1 MPRRKS
7 GEEPRTDR
15 NNDETKRPRVAYDY
29 AEASPI
35 RRSSPNPPEVKH
47 MKHVNPHTLAT
58 VLTVANSATPNDRT
72 LPTLETVQ
80 VRATAH
86 TLTLSATDRYRAIT
100 VVQPTTDDP
109 SDFTPTND
117 TPDEWSALWHRT
129 DVAALVKTLKTV
141 PKDAGAEITHNPTT
155 HTSAVRTYHH
165 GSPLTMTAVADR
177 SAGQSDFPK
186 LDTLHISA
194 APDHG
199 APTYINPRYL
209 SEIMAAAAKMDPKT
223 PALVVPNPDPKKP
236 LTILANYGEGR
247 LFRAL
252 LMPITIYNGAD
263 ARDALPAKAHA

>member
-1 MPRRKS
+1 
-7 GEEPRTDR
+7 
-15 NNDETKRPRVAYDY
+15 
-29 AEASPI
+29 
-35 RRSSPNPPEVKH
+35 
-47 MKHVNPHTLAT
+47 MKHQNAHTLAT
-58 VLTVANSATPNDRT
+58 VLTVANTATLNDQA

-80 VRATAH
+80 IKATAH
-86 TLTLSATDRYRAIT
+86 ALTLTATDRYRAIT
-100 VVQPTTDDP
+100 VVQPMADDP
-109 SDFTPTND
+109 HDPTPTDN
-117 TPDEWSALWHRT
+117 TPDDWSALWHRT

-236 LTILANYGEGR
+236 LTILANYGEGKM
-247 LFRAL
+247 LRAL
-252 LMPITIYNGAD
+252 LMPVRITNGAD
-263 ARDALPAKAHA
+263 PYAALPARAHA

>member
-1 MPRRKS
+1 
-7 GEEPRTDR
+7 
-15 NNDETKRPRVAYDY
+15 
-29 AEASPI
+29 
-35 RRSSPNPPEVKH
+35 

-86 TLTLSATDRYRAIT
+86 ALTLSGTDRYRAIT

-129 DVAALVKTLKTV
+129 DVAALVKTLKTA

-155 HTSAVRTYHH
+155 HTSAVRMFH
-165 GSPLTMTAVADR
+165 GRDPLTVTTITDR

-199 APTYINPRYL
+199 APTYVNPRYL
-209 SEIMAAAAKMDPKT
+209 SEILAAAAKMNPKT
-223 PALVVPNPDPKKP
+223 PALVVPNPDPTKP

-247 LFRAL
+247 MFRAL
-252 LMPITIYNGAD
+252 LMPVRITNGAD
-263 ARDALPAKAHA
+263 PYAALPARAHA